1 MIAAGS
7 SPLARGL
14 PQGLFELLGD
24 RRIIPARAGFTAKGG
39 VWYRSSADHPRSRGV
54 YMRSPSFIC
63 DTAGSSPL
71 ARGLQIGGPLV
82 IHRSRIIPARA
93 GFTRQLLELRR
104 GLWDHPRSRGV
115 YGQCCEHFQ
124 SADGSSPLARGLLGM
139 FYAIRFPNGIIPA
152 RAGFT
157 SPMNKS
163 VQTAQDH
170 PRSRGVYSSTN
181 TYGAALSGSSPL
193 ARGLLAVQGGS
204 EWRFRIIPARAG
216 FTPSRRGTEDQAT
229 DHPRS
234 RGVYRPR
241 L

>member
-1 MIAAGS
+1 MTVRSVMSRMDHPRSRGVYDPPFAVSPARRGSSPLARGLRQHCARISDRREDHPRSRGVYTSVMPSSMIAAGS

-115 YGQCCEHFQ
+115 YGT
-124 SADGSSPLARGLLGM
+124 SPISRRRAAGSSPLARGLRTML
-139 FYAIRFPNGIIPA
+139 
-152 RAGFT
+152 
-157 SPMNKS
+157 
-163 VQTAQDH
+163 
-170 PRSRGVYSSTN
+170 
-181 TYGAALSGSSPL
+181 
-193 ARGLLAVQGGS
+193 
-204 EWRFRIIPARAG
+204 
-216 FTPSRRGTEDQAT
+216 
-229 DHPRS
+229 
-234 RGVYRPR
+234 
-241 L
+241 